1 MSGKSF
7 FDTSILIYVISLGDA
22 RAAKAEELLA
32 EGGCISVQVLNE
44 FVAVARRKLKMPW
57 HEVRDALSTI
67 RSLCEAPTPLSV
79 ATHEAAL
86 EIAEQYGYHIYDDT
100 DFSPQLSMRTATLY
114 TQKICRTV
122 KRSERSPSAIRFR
135 SAEDDIPLPIQRPV
149 SPQRR
154 VPSQA
159 ASWPCRECRAGSG
172 SAQ

>member
-86 EIAEQYGYHIYDDT
+86 EIAEQYGYHIYDALILAAALDA
-100 DFSPQLSMRTATLY
+100 DCDTLY
-114 TQKICRTV
+114 TEDLQDGQKV
-122 KRSERSPSAIRFR
+122 GAITIRNPF
-135 SAEDDIPLPIQRPV
+135 PI
-149 SPQRR
+149 
-154 VPSQA
+154 
-159 ASWPCRECRAGSG
+159 GG
-172 SAQ
+172 G